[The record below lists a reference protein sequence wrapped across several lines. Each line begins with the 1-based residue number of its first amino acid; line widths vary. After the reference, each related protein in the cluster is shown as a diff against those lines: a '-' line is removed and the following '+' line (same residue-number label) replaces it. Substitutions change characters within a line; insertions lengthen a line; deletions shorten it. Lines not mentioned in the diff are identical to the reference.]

1 MEKMT
6 VRMPVAV
13 KAKVTESLKAKII
26 GDLQK
31 RIQQVDLDLEQLEF
45 TAKRALNEQE
55 NQDETLIPALKQQ
68 IDKERSKRLAA
79 KQEVEAKL
87 RRAEKLEYGAEI
99 GHGQLERTVELGIG
113 TDLDKLTGAEI
124 VTEDGK
130 IVAFR
135 E

>member
-68 IDKERSKRLAA
+68 IDMERSKRLAA

-99 GHGQLERTVELGIG
+99 GHGKLERTVELEIG

>member
-13 KAKVTESLKAKII
+13 KARVTESLKAKII

-68 IDKERSKRLAA
+68 IDMERSKRLAA

-87 RRAEKLEYGAEI
+87 KRAEKLEYGAEI
-99 GHGQLERTVELGIG
+99 GHGQLERTVELEIG